1 MFLTVELERIYMQ
14 VLQEQIFTHYELNQR
29 KANNNL
35 IFKGI
40 TNQLHIK
47 KNLLNYSNEANQI
60 LTLIAHY
67 PCSSLFSLV
76 DYTTFQSILD
86 FGCY

>member
-29 KANNNL
+29 KANNDP

-40 TNQLHIK
+40 TNQPHIRK
-47 KNLLNYSNEANQI
+47 Q
-60 LTLIAHY
+60 
-67 PCSSLFSLV
+67 SL
-76 DYTTFQSILD
+76 SISQMKPTKS
-86 FGCY
+86 